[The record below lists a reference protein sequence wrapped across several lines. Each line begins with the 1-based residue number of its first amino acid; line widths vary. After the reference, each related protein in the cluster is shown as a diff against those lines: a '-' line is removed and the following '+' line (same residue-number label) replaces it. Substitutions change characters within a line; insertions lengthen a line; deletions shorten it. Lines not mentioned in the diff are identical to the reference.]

1 MVNVFDVVKYI
12 LSKMKI
18 VTAMK
23 LQKLAYYCQAWSIVW
38 DGKALFDQE
47 IEAWANGPVVRELYD
62 WHKGMYEIK
71 CSDLPNNKGN
81 ISNLTK
87 DQKETIDAVL
97 DYYGGKSPQWL
108 SDLAHSETPWQVAR
122 KGLPEG
128 ERGNSIISRA
138 SLEEYYSSLD
148 EDS

>member
-47 IEAWANGPVVRELYD
+47 IEAWANGPVVRRLFDAHRGQFSISSIPLGNSNNLRPE
-62 WHKGMYEIK
+62 EI
-71 CSDLPNNKGN
+71 
-81 ISNLTK
+81 
-87 DQKETIDAVL
+87 ETIDAVI
-97 DYYGGKSPQWL
+97 DYYGNKSSQYL
-108 SDLAHSETPWQVAR
+108 SDLTHMEDPWKLARAGISEDR
-122 KGLPEG
+122 RSDKK
-128 ERGNSIISRA
+128 I
-138 SLEEYYSSLD
+138 SLESMAEYYGSLESD
-148 EDS
+148 EE